1 MKVTAIVTSPRAG
14 GNCDVLTDE
23 AIRGAEEKG
32 AEVKKYFVQDLEVNP
47 CQACGSCGDGID
59 CVYDDDMADILQ
71 DILDSD
77 AVIFASPIYFGTINA
92 QAKAVIDRFY
102 SVFTNPQKEFSGK
115 LLAIYTSGAPA
126 EALIDAENMT
136 TGLFTNLG
144 FETTALNAGG
154 VLPKGAAKEQEEYM
168 KAAYEF
174 GKGL

>member
-23 AIRGAEEKG
+23 AIRGAEENG

-47 CQACGSCGDGID
+47 CQACGGCGDGID

-102 SVFTNPQKEFSGK
+102 RQGESFQKV
-115 LLAIYTSGAPA
+115 LLKSRKNI
-126 EALIDAENMT
+126 
-136 TGLFTNLG
+136 
-144 FETTALNAGG
+144 
-154 VLPKGAAKEQEEYM
+154 
-168 KAAYEF
+168 
-174 GKGL
+174 

>member
-23 AIRGAEEKG
+23 AIRGAEENG

-47 CQACGSCGDGID
+47 CQACGGCGDGID

-77 AVIFASPIYFGTINA
+77 AVIFASPI
-92 QAKAVIDRFY
+92 
-102 SVFTNPQKEFSGK
+102 
-115 LLAIYTSGAPA
+115 IYTSGAPA

>member
-23 AIRGAEEKG
+23 AIRGAEENG

-47 CQACGSCGDGID
+47 CQACGGCGDGID

-102 SVFTNPQKEFSGK
+102 SVFTNHQKEFSGK